1 MARLNTIQVIS
12 QKEAELLRLNR
23 RVLDE
28 LPDLIA
34 IVDSDFIYN
43 FVNPAYVSIHKL
55 TMKDFIGHHVKE
67 FLGGEIFKNVVM
79 PNMEKCI
86 HGEDVRYEDWFD
98 FEDMGVYYM
107 DVRYLP
113 LHNGSGKVDRI
124 VIITR
129 DITIMK
135 DAEKA
140 KINQEKLQTVIDLAV
155 TYNHEINN
163 PLFAIS
169 GSLELLKTGES
180 DEKKLEYIN
189 TALDMVKRIAEVTK
203 KIEETT
209 SLDYTSYTGET
220 KMLDISDEKDR
231 DKN

>member
-113 LHNGSGKVDRI
+113 LHNGSGAVDRI

>member
-86 HGEDVRYEDWFD
+86 HGEDVRYEEWFD

-169 GSLELLKTGES
+169 GSLELLKTHES
-180 DEKKLEYIN
+180 DEKKLGYID
-189 TALDMVKRIAEVTK
+189 TALNMVKRIAEVTR

-209 SLDYTSYTGET
+209 SLDYTSYAGET
-220 KMLDISDEKDR
+220 KMLDISDDKD
-231 DKN
+231 